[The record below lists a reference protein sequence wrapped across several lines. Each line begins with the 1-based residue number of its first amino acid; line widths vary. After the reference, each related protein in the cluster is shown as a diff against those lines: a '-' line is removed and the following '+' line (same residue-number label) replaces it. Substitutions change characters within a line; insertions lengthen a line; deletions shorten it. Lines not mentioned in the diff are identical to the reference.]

1 MASCRNGLACR
12 YRTLPAIPGRA
23 TANRAGLAVSV
34 GSHQRLAQVQ
44 ESRSTCVRREAEED
58 WGKRGWR

>member
-1 MASCRNGLACR
+1 MFQHACKMGLEGDRVEA
-12 YRTLPAIPGRA
+12 
-23 TANRAGLAVSV
+23 AGLAVSV

-44 ESRSTCVRREAEED
+44 EPEAPAVRREAEED